1 MSYSMALSP
10 GGHLFVEP
18 DDQAEPKLS
27 RTTAAR
33 LTEAFSASPAR
44 GLEMLASEFL
54 HEPLPPTFVFWRGVA
69 QRLFTAL
76 CHNPNLQ
83 DASTITI
90 PKLAEAEWSALAE
103 GAPPMRG
110 LEYLNGAIL
119 ARLWDELD
127 THVHA
132 AIAQARGGA
141 VAYVKSCNP
150 VWNAVGRVTFHLAE
164 NKRNPAH
171 PFAFLATYTH
181 RISGQSRLQHLPLAE
196 AVKTYAGA

>member
-1 MSYSMALSP
+1 MSYALALSP

-27 RTTAAR
+27 PATAAR
-33 LTEAFSASPAR
+33 LTEAFGASPAR
-44 GLEMLASEFL
+44 GLETLASEFL

-90 PKLAEAEWSALAE
+90 PKLAEAEWSAVAE

-110 LEYLNGAIL
+110 LEYLNGAVL
-119 ARLWDELD
+119 ARLWDELGA
-127 THVHA
+127 HVHA
-132 AIAQARGGA
+132 AIAQAPGGA
-141 VAYVKSCNP
+141 VAYLKSCNP

-164 NKRNPAH
+164 NKRTPLQF
-171 PFAFLATYTH
+171 PFRRL
-181 RISGQSRLQHLPLAE
+181 RLQRRRQRRHPG
-196 AVKTYAGA
+196 AGSNGSKSLRIG

>member
-1 MSYSMALSP
+1 MSYSLALSS

-27 RTTAAR
+27 HETAAR
-33 LTEAFSASPAR
+33 LTEAFGASPAR
-44 GLEMLASEFL
+44 GLKSLASEFL
-54 HEPLPPTFVFWRGVA
+54 HETMPPIFVFWRGVA

-90 PKLAEAEWSALAE
+90 PKSAEAEWSALVE

-110 LEYLNGAIL
+110 LEYLNAAVL

-127 THVHA
+127 AQVHA
-132 AIAQARGGA
+132 GIAHASGGA
-141 VAYVKSCNP
+141 VV
-150 VWNAVGRVTFHLAE
+150 
-164 NKRNPAH
+164 
-171 PFAFLATYTH
+171 
-181 RISGQSRLQHLPLAE
+181 
-196 AVKTYAGA
+196 